1 MKPHRFDTV
10 SFIAGLLFTA
20 LGLLFL
26 IPQTPEQLVDMLL
39 DSGAWFWPVL
49 LVAIGLA
56 VIIPAILPKAE
67 VEPEAAEAIEAD

>member
-20 LGLLFL
+20 LGLVFL
-26 IPQTPEQLVDMLL
+26 IPQTPEQLIDMLL
-39 DSGAWFWPVL
+39 NSGAWFWPVL

-56 VIIPAILPKAE
+56 VIIPALMPKAE
-67 VEPEAAEAIEAD
+67 EEPEVVEAIEAD